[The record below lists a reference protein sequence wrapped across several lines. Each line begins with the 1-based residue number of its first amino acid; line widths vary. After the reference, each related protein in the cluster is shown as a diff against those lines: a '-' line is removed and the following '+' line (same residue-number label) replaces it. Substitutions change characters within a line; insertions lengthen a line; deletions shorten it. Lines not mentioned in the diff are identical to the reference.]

1 MKVSLHVA
9 ITIQQ
14 FLGSLLLQFL
24 LDFRNSICFYGKDH
38 SVPSLPSPTC
48 ARWKDNLMCSSP
60 VYKGAASVLHGLRY
74 VKMHVK
80 LRHRDM

>member
-1 MKVSLHVA
+1 MKVLLHMA
-9 ITIQQ
+9 IAIQQ

-24 LDFRNSICFYGKDH
+24 LDFRNIICFYGKNH
-38 SVPSLPSPTC
+38 SVPSQPSPTC

-60 VYKGAASVLHGLRY
+60 VYKGAASGLHGPRH

-80 LRHRDM
+80 LRHRGM